1 MVAVAFL
8 LIARE
13 TMEGRTLAFDNS
25 CLIALREP
33 GDTTIPRGPLWLKDA
48 MRDVSSLGGVT
59 VVTIIFLLVSGYLLM
74 VKKFR
79 LYFYLLASVAGGSL
93 LMTVLKDLFHRPRP
107 DVVTHLQEIS
117 STSFPSGHSMVSA
130 IMYLTLAA
138 ILAKTTTSY
147 KLKSYYV
154 ATAVFMT
161 LLIGF
166 SRLFLGVHYPT
177 DVAAGWLA
185 GTLWAATT
193 YLFANYLESRGKIE
207 KEVPPPPQEA
217 EL

>member
-1 MVAVAFL
+1 
-8 LIARE
+8 
-13 TMEGRTLAFDNS
+13 MEGRTQAFDNAF
-25 CLIALREP
+25 LVALREP
-33 GDTTIPRGPLWLKDA
+33 GDTSVPIGPMWLKDA
-48 MRDVSSLGGVT
+48 MRDISSLGGVT
-59 VVTIIFLLVSGYLLM
+59 VVTLIVLVVTGYLLM

-79 LYFYLLASVAGGSL
+79 LFFYLMASVAGGAL
-93 LMTVLKDLFHRPRP
+93 GMVVLKDLFHRPRP
-107 DVVTHLQEIS
+107 SVVTHLQEIS

-130 IMYLTLAA
+130 IVYLTLAA

-147 KLKSYYV
+147 KLKAYYV
-154 ATAVFMT
+154 STAVFMT

-166 SRLFLGVHYPT
+166 SRLYLGVHYPT

-207 KEVPPPPQEA
+207 KEVPPPPQET